1 MSRVIVQI
9 PPPLRSFVAGA
20 AQVEIEAGDVG
31 GALQA
36 LGAGREALLARVLTP
51 EGELRPYVN
60 VFVGERNVRRL
71 DGLATRLSDG
81 DVVAIIPA
89 VAGGAPPGRNG
100 YNTAP

>member
-1 MSRVIVQI
+1 MTRVTVQI
-9 PPPLRSFVAGA
+9 PSPLRPFAAGA
-20 AQVEIEAGDVG
+20 AQVEVEANDVS
-31 GALQA
+31 GALRA

-60 VFVGERNVRRL
+60 VFVGDRNIRRL

-81 DVVAIIPA
+81 EVVAIIPA
-89 VAGGAPPGRNG
+89 VAGGAPRGHTG